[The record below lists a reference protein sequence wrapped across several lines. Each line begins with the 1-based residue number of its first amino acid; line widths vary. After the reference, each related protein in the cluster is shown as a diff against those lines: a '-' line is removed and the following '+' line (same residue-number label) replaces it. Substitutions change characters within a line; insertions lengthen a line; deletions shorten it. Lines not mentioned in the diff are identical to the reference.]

1 MCAQRAR
8 CAATKIDCRWKEM
21 PAADRGSML
30 FATGRTRRGERVLL
44 ELPQQRF
51 AKPARLRAIEQFFV
65 KRAVR
70 ANPRAKRN
78 VHVDVAEVFY
88 RGRRVACMIRSCRHS
103 CAVVIRSV
111 GHKFV
116 NVWRSS

>member
-8 CAATKIDCRWKEM
+8 GAATKIDCRWKEM

-30 FATGRTRRGERVLL
+30 FAAGRTRRGEHVLR

-51 AKPARLRAIEQFFV
+51 AKPARLRAVEQFFV
-65 KRAVR
+65 ISAVR
-70 ANPRAKRN
+70 ANLRAKRN
-78 VHVDVAEVFY
+78 VHLDGAKVFY
-88 RGRRVACMIRSCRHS
+88 RGRRVACMIRSSRHS